1 MNTQGV
7 IQNIDQEIK
16 EKLKNWKKIIKKYQQ
31 PSTKKAVIQLLNS
44 FLPFLGLWVLMYFS
58 LRWSYWIT
66 LGLGIIN
73 CFFLVRIFIIQHDC
87 GHQSFLKKRSW
98 NNAVGFACSF
108 FSSIPYNYWSRVH
121 SFHHGHVGQLDFR
134 DIGDINFLTVEEFR
148 ALSPWGRFKYRIFRN
163 PFVLFAIVPMIYM
176 GIMLRFPF
184 NKIKGWRDTK
194 RKQLLNNAL
203 LLLLYVGLGFL
214 VGWKAFLMVQIPIFW
229 FFGIVSFWFFYVQH
243 QHEEG
248 YMRWKKNWD
257 YLLAAIKG
265 STYYKL
271 PRLFQWLTGNIGFH
285 HIHHLS
291 SRIPNYQLAKC
302 AKDNPILQKYATT
315 ITFRESLKTVFN
327 KLWDEQSHR
336 MISFREFY
344 RMERVRLNA

>member
-1 MNTQGV
+1 MNTTQLKH
-7 IQNIDQEIK
+7 NLDQEIK
-16 EKLKNWKKIIKKYQQ
+16 EQLKNWKSIVKKYQQ
-31 PSTKKAVIQLLNS
+31 PSTRKAVVQLINS
-44 FLPFLGLWVLMYFS
+44 FGPFVGLWVLMYFS
-58 LRWSYWIT
+58 LSWSYWIT
-66 LGLGIIN
+66 LGLGLIN

-87 GHQSFLKKRSW
+87 GHQSFLGKRRW
-98 NNAVGFACSF
+98 NNAIGFICSF

-148 ALSPWGRFKYRIFRN
+148 ALSFWGRLKYRLFRN
-163 PFVLFAIVPMIYM
+163 PFVLFCIAPMIYM
-176 GIMLRFPF
+176 GFRLRYPF
-184 NKIKGWRDTK
+184 ISF
-194 RKQLLNNAL
+194 NNAKSITRKHL
-203 LLLLYVGLGFL
+203 FNNACMLVVYTILGFL
-214 VGWKAFLMVQIPIFW
+214 IGWKAFLMIQIPIIW

-248 YMRWKKNWD
+248 YMRWKDNWD
-257 YLLAAIKG
+257 YVLAAIKG

-271 PRLFQWLTGNIGFH
+271 PRVFQWLTGNIGFH

-302 AKDNPILQKYATT
+302 AKENPILQRYTT
-315 ITFRESLKTVFN
+315 TLTFKESLGTMFN
-327 KLWDEQSHR
+327 KLWDEQERR

-344 RMERVRLNA
+344 RMERVRVRA

>member
-1 MNTQGV
+1 MNTSGV
-7 IQNIDQEIK
+7 IQHLDQEIK
-16 EKLKNWKKIIKKYQQ
+16 DKLKHWKKIVKKYQE
-31 PSTKKAVIQLLNS
+31 PSNKKAVVQLLNS

-87 GHQSFLKKRSW
+87 GHQSFFKNKSW
-98 NNAVGFACSF
+98 NNAVGFVCSF

-121 SFHHGHVGQLDFR
+121 SFHHGHVGQLEFR

-148 ALSPWGRFKYRIFRN
+148 ALSLWGRFKYRVFRS
-163 PFVLFAIVPMIYM
+163 PIVMFFITPMIYM
-176 GIMLRFPF
+176 GFMLRFPF
-184 NKIKGWRDTK
+184 NAFEGWRSVK
-194 RKQLLNNAL
+194 RKQLINNLVL
-203 LLLLYVGLGFL
+203 LTLYVGLGFL

-229 FFGIVSFWFFYVQH
+229 FFGAVSFWFFYVQH

-248 YMRWKKNWD
+248 YMRWKENWD

-285 HIHHLS
+285 HIHHLN

-302 AKDNPILQKYATT
+302 AKENPILQKYTTT
-315 ITFRESLKTVFN
+315 ITFRESLKTVLN
-327 KLWDEQSHR
+327 KLWDEQNCR

-344 RMERVRLNA
+344 RMERVRVKA